1 MRNRLTFL
9 AVLLALALVAAA
21 CGGDDSSDTTSAA
34 ADTTTTTAASSDD
47 GATTTT
53 AAAEETTTTAAQ
65 VFDDVSLLV
74 VNNMAHLPVFVAQQE
89 GLWAERGLNV
99 DVQILGSGADIA
111 AGLESGQA
119 EFGAVNA
126 GTGVAPQRASGLLT
140 KIVAPYNNDATDAR
154 YVKWIG
160 IVGRADAGVTTNPQS
175 LVGKKIGV
183 TGGGTPRAYLT
194 AFNNVNGLSEDDYE
208 IVAMGAPD
216 MLTAI
221 INGDVDA
228 VVPWDPFYTAAI
240 DELGR
245 ANAVLV
251 SDGESLVTSSIG
263 LGAVDGQ
270 LEQKP
275 DVFKRLIEGLVE
287 STYLIRSDPEAN
299 APTVLNYISTVTE
312 EQAIMAMARNKY
324 DPRVSICLEWGVED
338 TATQLRD
345 AGRFDAT
352 FTAEELIDASILQ
365 EVLDE
370 NPQWLEDLP
379 PLPTELTDCTG
390 YTGG

>member
-1 MRNRLTFL
+1 MRQRLTLL

-21 CGGDDSSDTTSAA
+21 CGGDSSSDTTASTTATTAA
-34 ADTTTTTAASSDD
+34 PSDDGTTTTTAPA
-47 GATTTT
+47 
-53 AAAEETTTTAAQ
+53 ETTTTAAP
-65 VFDDVSLLV
+65 VFDDVTLLV

-89 GLWAERGLNV
+89 GLWFDRGLNV

-140 KIVAPYNNDATDAR
+140 KLVAPYNNDATDAR
-154 YVKWIG
+154 YVRWIG
-160 IVGRADAGVTTNPQS
+160 IVGRADSGVTTNPQS
-175 LVGKKIGV
+175 LKGKKIGV
-183 TGGGTPRAYLT
+183 TGGGTPRAYLG
-194 AFNNVNGLSEDDYE
+194 AFNNVNGLTEDDYE

-216 MLTAI
+216 MLTSI
-221 INGDVDA
+221 ISGEVDA
-228 VVPWDPFYTAAI
+228 VIPWDPFYTAAI

-270 LEQKP
+270 LEAKP

-287 STYLIRSDPEAN
+287 ATYLIRTDPVAN

-312 EQAIMAMARNKY
+312 DQAILAMARNSY
-324 DPRVSICLEWGVED
+324 DPRVSICTEWGVED
-338 TATQLRD
+338 TAGQLRD

-352 FTAEELIDASILQ
+352 FTSADLIDASILE
-365 EVLDE
+365 EVLAE
-370 NPQWLEDLP
+370 NPQWLADLP
-379 PLPTELTDCTG
+379 ELPTDLGDCTG

>member
-1 MRNRLTFL
+1 MRKRFTFIAL
-9 AVLLALALVAAA
+9 LLALALVAAA
-21 CGGDDSSDTTSAA
+21 CGGDDSSDTTTATTAA
-34 ADTTTTTAASSDD
+34 TTTTTAAAGDD
-47 GATTTT
+47 ATTTT
-53 AAAEETTTTAAQ
+53 APAETTTTTEQ
-65 VFDDVSLLV
+65 VFDEVTLLV

-89 GLWAERGLNV
+89 GLWADRGLNV

-154 YVKWIG
+154 YVRWIG
-160 IVGRADAGVTTNPQS
+160 IVGRADKGVTTNPQS
-175 LVGKKIGV
+175 LKGKKIGV

-194 AFNNVNGLSEDDYE
+194 AFNNVNGLTEDDYE

-216 MLTAI
+216 MLTSI

-228 VVPWDPFYTAAI
+228 VIPWDPFYTAAI

-270 LEQKP
+270 LESKP

-287 STYLIRSDPEAN
+287 ATYLIRSDPEAN

-312 EQAIMAMARNKY
+312 
-324 DPRVSICLEWGVED
+324 
-338 TATQLRD
+338 
-345 AGRFDAT
+345 
-352 FTAEELIDASILQ
+352 
-365 EVLDE
+365 
-370 NPQWLEDLP
+370 
-379 PLPTELTDCTG
+379 
-390 YTGG
+390 